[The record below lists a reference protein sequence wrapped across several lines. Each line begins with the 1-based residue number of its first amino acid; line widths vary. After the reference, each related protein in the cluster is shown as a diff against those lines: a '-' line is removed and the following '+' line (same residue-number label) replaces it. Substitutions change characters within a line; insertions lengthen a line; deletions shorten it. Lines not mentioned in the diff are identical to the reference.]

1 MFKVEQT
8 ASSDEVLYHQ
18 VRTGDLRA
26 FDLLYARYEGRL
38 LGFLSRLV
46 GSRHDAEDLLHDA
59 FMNVLRSREV
69 TFDRASFCTWLYRI
83 ARNLGLNHLRSGRRK
98 SQLHA
103 QVQPPESGPSAEAT
117 VEELQRLQLLQGA
130 VQALPK
136 LQAEIYHLRSA
147 GLSYEEMAT
156 ELQIPLGTV
165 KSRMNQMML
174 RLREQLE
181 LQLAGSPGAAPARS
195 ASEVATSSPLTPY
208 AAAGTASAKEPR

>member
-1 MFKVEQT
+1 M
-8 ASSDEVLYHQ
+8 
-18 VRTGDLRA
+18 
-26 FDLLYARYEGRL
+26 
-38 LGFLSRLV
+38 
-46 GSRHDAEDLLHDA
+46 
-59 FMNVLRSREV
+59 
-69 TFDRASFCTWLYRI
+69 
-83 ARNLGLNHLRSGRRK
+83 
-98 SQLHA
+98 
-103 QVQPPESGPSAEAT
+103 QPPESGPSAEAT

-181 LQLAGSPGAAPARS
+181 QQLAGSPGAAAANS
-195 ASEVATSSPLTPY
+195 AAKVATSSPLTPY